1 MVPLKCPAL
10 QVMNI
15 NLLFKTKKKAKL
27 GKKCCR
33 MEVTQFSLKKKKNK
47 QKLKLSERAAV
58 SILVSFISVYS
69 LVITGD

>member
-15 NLLFKTKKKAKL
+15 NLLFKTKKKVKL

-33 MEVTQFSLKKKKNK
+33 MEVTQFSLKKNK
-47 QKLKLSERAAV
+47 QTKTKTVQAAV

>member
-33 MEVTQFSLKKKKNK
+33 MEVTQFSLKTNK
-47 QKLKLSERAAV
+47 QTKTKTVQAAV